1 MLYQI
6 GTKSNFAAF
15 LNKLPLFILKIV
27 LTFNPWWCFVVARC
41 QSDSDSDADAE
52 LVAETVEEGADLG
65 IVGDDAVDFGGGNYS
80 PAPGVETVCIF
91 PKNLAKSK

>member
-1 MLYQI
+1 ML
-6 GTKSNFAAF
+6 
-15 LNKLPLFILKIV
+15 LFILKIV
-27 LTFNPWWCFVVARC
+27 FNSWCCSVVARC
-41 QSDSDSDADAE
+41 QSESDSDADAE